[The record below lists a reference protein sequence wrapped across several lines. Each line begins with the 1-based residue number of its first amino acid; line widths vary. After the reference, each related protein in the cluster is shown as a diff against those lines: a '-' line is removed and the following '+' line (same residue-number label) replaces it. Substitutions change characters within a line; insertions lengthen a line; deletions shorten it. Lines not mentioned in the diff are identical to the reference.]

1 MRNLRNIKHS
11 CFDFGS
17 GSTPLAATTWDPSDD
32 SLICAFGPSLNDP
45 LLSLKRLPKDASNP
59 EEALPIA
66 SWDAPSPNPDLE
78 VDEVLNLHCFAD
90 AKTIVLVLK
99 GGDIIL
105 VREEPEPGQ
114 DLIEIIGS
122 VDAGIAAAQWSPD
135 EELLAIATLA
145 DTVVFMTREGE
156 GIANVTLSPEDVKVS
171 DHVSVGWG
179 KRETQFQ
186 GRGAK
191 ALRDPT
197 VPEHVDEGTVRD
209 AEDGR
214 VSITWRGD
222 GQFVA
227 INGVITQDPKR
238 RIIRFY
244 SREGMLESVS
254 EPVNYMGHALSWKP
268 SGQLV
273 AGIQH
278 LQDKTDV
285 IFFERN
291 GLRHGEFSL
300 RLSEEQRQAIGDNI
314 ELSWNVDS
322 TVLAVVLGNSVQ
334 LWTTGNYH
342 WYLKQEIVLHASG
355 STIGSVSTAWHP
367 EKPLHLTCNDGFQLR
382 SLDFTFDVARGPI
395 NPPCDSG
402 LVAVIDGKQL
412 KITPLRTANVPPP
425 MAFEELDLEST
436 AVDVA
441 FDAAGKVMAV
451 LHETK
456 IAVWHCDYSAKP
468 VVSASLTNTIDLPS
482 SGGLPAPRQLVI
494 SPEGHILA
502 ACSASNEESTV
513 LALVSAGSNSAELLP
528 TTATITSLFARSDH
542 QQIICETNDGGISHL
557 NLTEGDASLVP
568 TEYMLPTVCSK
579 VEVWHGA
586 EQDVTVGLTASGILH
601 VISDFK
607 PLRIPGCTSFTLA
620 PSHLIYTTSQH
631 LLKFIH
637 LHNGELEVP
646 PDEPEKDERCRNVER
661 GAKLVTV
668 MPSAY
673 SLTLQMPRGNLE
685 TIYPRALVL
694 AGIRTSINAKNYK
707 KAFSI
712 CRVQR
717 VDMNILHDYAPEQFM
732 QDIEL
737 FVTQVKKTEYIDLF
751 LSSLS
756 EENVAETIYKETL
769 RAAVNEPLPNGV
781 GAAPVASGIQAPS
794 KINSISDVFIK
805 VLQKDRAKHL
815 QSIVTAHV
823 CKSPPDLEAGLQLVA
838 ELRRQANEE
847 QLDQAVEHICFLA
860 DTNRL
865 YDTALGIYEL
875 DVALLVAQ
883 QSQKDPKEYLPYLQA
898 LHDLPSL
905 RQRFAIDNDL
915 RRYGKALGH
924 LHELG
929 EFEELKEYASKH
941 ELHGAAMELYRYDK
955 AKIHELMALYADFLS
970 SRNRY
975 QDAGIAYDF
984 VQNYAQ
990 AYEAYRSA
998 SMWRE
1003 SLASAALAPISDSEL
1018 ATLAQDLAEGQEES
1032 KDFAAAATIYI
1043 DYLDDLETGLRL
1055 LCKSH
1060 KFAEAIRLAV
1070 QRKRPEL
1077 ISEVVDTGLIE
1088 SSASMTELLAEMKTQ
1103 LSAQVPR
1110 VRELRQKKAE
1120 DPMAFLGEAD
1130 EADGDVPDNLSL
1142 APSEA
1147 TTSGGTLMTRY
1158 TNRSTGTLAT
1168 NATRKTSKNRRR
1180 EERKR
1185 AKGKKGTVYE
1195 EEYLVNSIA
1204 RLIERLN
1211 STSDDV
1217 SSLLEGLMRRAMR
1230 ERAVAVEAAMSDVVE
1245 ACKLCMEE
1253 VFAAPGEKPVVQD
1266 GSAEGGHRPWG
1277 GQGVHW
1283 DALSAAGKRP
1293 EAPVLK
1299 GFERLSLLR

>member
-1 MRNLRNIKHS
+1 MRNLRNIKHN
-11 CFDFGS
+11 CFEYPDG
-17 GSTPLAATTWDPSDD
+17 AAAKTSWDPSDD
-32 SLICAFGPSLNDP
+32 SLICAFGPSRNDP
-45 LLSLKRLPKDASNP
+45 LLSLKRLPKDAASP
-59 EEALPIA
+59 EDALAIA
-66 SWDAPSPNPDLE
+66 SWDAPSPNSDLE

-90 AKTIVLVLK
+90 ARTIVLVLK

-114 DLIEIIGS
+114 DLIEIVGS
-122 VDAGIAAAQWSPD
+122 VDAGIAAAAWSPD
-135 EELLAIATLA
+135 EELLAIATGG
-145 DTVVFMTREGE
+145 DTMVFMTRDFEGL
-156 GIANVTLSPEDVKVS
+156 ANVTLSPEDVKVS

-197 VPEHVDEGTVRD
+197 VPEHVDEGTLRD
-209 AEDGR
+209 GEDGR

-227 INGVITQDPKR
+227 VNGVIKEEPKR
-238 RIIRFY
+238 RIIRVY
-244 SREGMLESVS
+244 SREGVLESVS

-268 SGQLV
+268 TGQLI

-278 LQDKTDV
+278 LQDRTDV

-291 GLRHGEFSL
+291 GLRHGEFTL
-300 RLSEEQRQAIGDNI
+300 RLSDEQRQAVGDDI
-314 ELSWNVDS
+314 QLSWNIDS
-322 TVLAVVLGNSVQ
+322 TVLAVIIGNSVQ

-342 WYLKQEIVLHASG
+342 WYLKQEIKLAHP
-355 STIGSVSTAWHP
+355 SVSAVWHP
-367 EKPLHLTCNDGFQLR
+367 EKPLHLACVDGAQLR
-382 SLDFTFDVARGPI
+382 SLDFAFDIARGPL
-395 NPPCDSG
+395 NPPVDTG
-402 LVAVIDGKQL
+402 LVAVIDGQQL
-412 KITPLRTANVPPP
+412 KITPLRAANVPPP
-425 MAFEELDLEST
+425 MAFDEVDLPSN

-441 FDAAGKVMAV
+441 FSATGTEMVV
-451 LHETK
+451 LHETQ
-456 IAVWHCDYSAKP
+456 VSFWRCDYSAKP
-468 VVSASLTNTIDLPS
+468 AKHAEHFKTVEIPEVDGRIPVTRQIVASPERQILITSSTTNEANTTIVAASIDS
-482 SGGLPAPRQLVI
+482 DDCVTLPATNAVRSI
-494 SPEGHILA
+494 
-502 ACSASNEESTV
+502 
-513 LALVSAGSNSAELLP
+513 
-528 TTATITSLFARSDH
+528 FARSDH
-542 QQIICETNDGGISHL
+542 RQILCQSNDGGISIANITDGEISL
-557 NLTEGDASLVP
+557 DATEM
-568 TEYMLPTVCSK
+568 MLPTACPR
-579 VEVWHGA
+579 VEVWHGT
-586 EQDVTVGLTASGILH
+586 EQEITVGLTASGVLH
-601 VISDFK
+601 VLSDFK
-607 PLRIPGCTSFTLA
+607 PLKIPGCTSFSLS
-620 PSHLIYTTSQH
+620 PSHLIYTTSQQ

-673 SLTLQMPRGNLE
+673 SLVLQMPRGNLE

-694 AGIRTSINAKNYK
+694 AGIRSSINARDYK
-707 KAFSI
+707 KAFNI

-717 VDMNILHDYAPEQFM
+717 VDMNILHDYAPQQFM

-737 FVTQVKKTEYIDLF
+737 FVKQVKKTEYIDLV

-756 EENVAETIYKETL
+756 EENVAETIYRETL
-769 RAAVNEPLPNGV
+769 TATVEAPAVNGSALP
-781 GAAPVASGIQAPS
+781 ASSGIEAPS
-794 KINSISDVFIK
+794 KINSVCDAFIS

-823 CKSPPDLEAGLQLVA
+823 CKSPPDLEAGLQLVS
-838 ELRRQANEE
+838 ELRKQGNEE
-847 QLDQAVEHICFLA
+847 QLDQAVDHICFLA
-860 DTNRL
+860 DPNRL
-865 YDTALGIYEL
+865 YDTALGLYDL
-875 DVALLVAQ
+875 DVTLLVAQ
-883 QSQKDPKEYLPYLQA
+883 QSQKDPKEYLPYLQG
-898 LHDLPSL
+898 LHDLQPL

-915 RRYGKALGH
+915 RRYRKALTH
-924 LHELG
+924 LFELG
-929 EFEELKEYASKH
+929 EFEELKSYVHKH

-955 AKIHELMALYADFLS
+955 ARIYELMGLYADYLS

-984 VQNYAQ
+984 VNDYAQ

-1003 SLASAALAPISDSEL
+1003 SLASAALVPISDSEL
-1018 ATLAQDLAEGQEES
+1018 STLAQDLAEGQEES
-1032 KDFAAAATIYI
+1032 KDFVAAATIHL
-1043 DYLDDLETGLRL
+1043 DYLDDLPSALRL
-1055 LCKSH
+1055 LCKGNR
-1060 KFAEAIRLAV
+1060 FAEAIRIAV
-1070 QRKRPEL
+1070 QRRKPEL
-1077 ISEVVDTGLIE
+1077 IAEVIDVGLIE

-1103 LSAQVPR
+1103 LGAQVPR
-1110 VRELRQKKAE
+1110 LRELRQKKAE

-1211 STSDDV
+1211 STSEDV

-1245 ACKLCMEE
+1245 ACKACMAE
-1253 VFAAPGEKPVVQD
+1253 VFAAPSEASKPAVPE
-1266 GSAEGGHRPWG
+1266 GEGGYRPWG

-1283 DALSAAGKRP
+1283 EALSAAGKKT

-1299 GFERLSLLR
+1299 VFERLSLLH

>member
-17 GSTPLAATTWDPSDD
+17 GSTPLAATAWDPSDD

-45 LLSLKRLPKDASNP
+45 LLALKRLPKDASSP
-59 EEALPIA
+59 EQALAIA

-78 VDEVLNLHCFAD
+78 VDEVLNVHCFAD

-135 EELLAIATLA
+135 EELLVIATLA
-145 DTVVFMTREGE
+145 DTVVFMTRDGE

-197 VPEHVDEGTVRD
+197 VPLHVDEGTLREGD
-209 AEDGR
+209 DNR

-227 INGVITQDPKR
+227 INGTITQDPKR

-244 SREGMLESVS
+244 SREGVLESVS

-278 LQDKTDV
+278 LQDRTDV

-300 RLSEEQRQAIGDNI
+300 RLTEEQRSAIGDNI
-314 ELSWNVDS
+314 QLSWNVDS
-322 TVLAVVLGNSVQ
+322 TVLAVIAGNSVQ

-342 WYLKQEIVLHASG
+342 WYLKQEIVLHASDN
-355 STIGSVSTAWHP
+355 SNGSVSNAWHP
-367 EKPLHLTCNDGFQLR
+367 EKPLHLVCDDGSQLR
-382 SLDFTFDVARGPI
+382 SLDFTFEVARGPL
-395 NPPCDSG
+395 NPPHDSG

-425 MAFEELDLEST
+425 MAFEELDLDSN
-436 AVDVA
+436 AIDVA

-456 IAVWHCDYSAKP
+456 ISLWHCDYRAKP
-468 VVSASLTNTIDLPS
+468 VVSANLVNTIDIPS
-482 SGGLPAPRQLVI
+482 ASEGFPVTRQVVI
-494 SPEGHILA
+494 SPEGHVLA

-513 LALVSAGSNSAELLP
+513 LAFVGADTTHADILP

-542 QQIICETNDGGISHL
+542 QQITCETNDGGISHL
-557 NLTEGDASLVP
+557 DLADGDASLIP
-568 TEYMLPTVCSK
+568 TEYILPAVCPK
-579 VEVWHGA
+579 VEVWHGM
-586 EQDVTVGLTASGILH
+586 EQDVIVGLTASGILH
-601 VISDFK
+601 VLSDYK
-607 PLRIPGCTSFTLA
+607 PLRIPGCTSFVLA

-673 SLTLQMPRGNLE
+673 SLALQMPRGNLE

-707 KAFSI
+707 KAFNI

-737 FVTQVKKTEYIDLF
+737 FVSQVKKTEYIDLF

-769 RAAVNEPLPNGV
+769 RAAVNEPLPTGT
-781 GAAPVASGIQAPS
+781 GAPITSGIVAPS
-794 KINSISDVFIK
+794 KINSTSDAFIR

-823 CKSPPDLEAGLQLVA
+823 CKSPPDLEAGLQLVS
-838 ELRRQANEE
+838 ELRKQANEE

-898 LHDLPSL
+898 LHDLQPV

-915 RRYGKALGH
+915 RRYRKALTH

-929 EFEELKEYASKH
+929 EFKELKDYAGKH

-955 AKIHELMALYADFLS
+955 AKIHELMGLYADFLS

-984 VQNYAQ
+984 VGNYTQ

-1018 ATLAQDLAEGQEES
+1018 TTLAQDLAEGQEES

-1055 LCKSH
+1055 LCKSN

-1077 ISEVVDTGLIE
+1077 ISEVIDTGLIE

-1103 LSAQVPR
+1103 LNAQVPR
-1110 VRELRQKKAE
+1110 LRELRQKKAE

-1211 STSDDV
+1211 STTDDV

-1230 ERAVAVEAAMSDVVE
+1230 ERAVAVEAAMADVME
-1245 ACKLCMEE
+1245 ACKLCMAE
-1253 VFAAPGEKPVVQD
+1253 VFAQPEKKVEE
-1266 GSAEGGHRPWG
+1266 EGRG
-1277 GQGVHW
+1277 
-1283 DALSAAGKRP
+1283 
-1293 EAPVLK
+1293 
-1299 GFERLSLLR
+1299 